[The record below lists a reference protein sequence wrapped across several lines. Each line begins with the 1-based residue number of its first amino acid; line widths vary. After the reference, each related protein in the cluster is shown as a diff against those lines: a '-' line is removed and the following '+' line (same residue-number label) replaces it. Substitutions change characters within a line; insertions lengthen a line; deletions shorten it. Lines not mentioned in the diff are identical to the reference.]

1 MAGQLDGKV
10 AVITGGA
17 AGIGLAT
24 ARLFLAEGARV
35 MIGDLQEGGA
45 MDLIGLHPG
54 QCGWRR
60 ADVLFED
67 DVAALIAEAESRF
80 GGLDVL
86 YNNAGYGGTIAA
98 VEALNLES
106 VDRSI
111 GVLLRGVICGYKHGV
126 AAMKR
131 RGAGSIISTASVAGM
146 IGGGAPLIYSTCK
159 AAVMHLARSAAVE
172 LAPFNIRSNAIC
184 PGLIATQLLA
194 RAFGVSKQE
203 AEPFRAFLE
212 RRAAAGERIPMLGQP
227 DDIARTAL
235 FLASDASAFITGQAI
250 AVDGGFSVNPAADR
264 GHATALAEARTAFRE
279 ERAQGRH
286 HPSVQG

>member
-24 ARLFLAEGARV
+24 ARLFLAEGAAV
-35 MIGDLQEGGA
+35 MVGDLQEGGA
-45 MDLIGLHPG
+45 PDLIALHPG
-54 QCGWRR
+54 RCGWRR
-60 ADVLFED
+60 TDVLFED
-67 DVAALIAEAESRF
+67 DVAGLIAEAESRF

-86 YNNAGYGGTIAA
+86 YNNAGYGGTIAP
-98 VEALNLES
+98 VDELNFES

-126 AAMKR
+126 AAMKQ
-131 RGAGSIISTASVAGM
+131 RGGGSIISTASIAGQ

-159 AAVMHLARSAAVE
+159 AAVIHLARSAAVE

-184 PGLIATQLLA
+184 PGMIATQLLA
-194 RAFGVSKQE
+194 RAFGIAKEE

-212 RRAAAGERIPMLGQP
+212 ARAAGGQRIPLVGQP
-227 DDIARTAL
+227 EDIANTAL
-235 FLASDASAFITGQAI
+235 FLASDASAFVSGQAI
-250 AVDGGFSVNPAADR
+250 AEDGSYAANPAVDHGQRPAMVQ
-264 GHATALAEARTAFRE
+264 ALKAFRAT
-279 ERAQGRH
+279 RASA
-286 HPSVQG
+286 PD